1 MPRPSLSRGIATAV
15 GIGHPYWAMVAAV
28 APLSA
33 RGLAGQLTRATQR
46 VGGTLLGLLPAAVLL
61 ALDLR
66 GLPLLVALAAL
77 QFVAELLVG
86 RNYGIAMLSVTP
98 LALLMGQT
106 VQRVP
111 VGPLLW
117 DRGVETVIGSV
128 VGVGLLMGA
137 HWLRSRG
144 GRGVQQ
150 V

>member
-1 MPRPSLSRGIATAV
+1 
-15 GIGHPYWAMVAAV
+15 
-28 APLSA
+28 
-33 RGLAGQLTRATQR
+33 
-46 VGGTLLGLLPAAVLL
+46 
-61 ALDLR
+61 
-66 GLPLLVALAAL
+66 
-77 QFVAELLVG
+77 
-86 RNYGIAMLSVTP
+86 MLSVTP

-144 GRGVQQ
+144 GRAVQQ